1 MQRLHGVLDWRYRV
15 SLLYGHSF
23 RDDNNDIGINP
34 FCIFVFCL
42 LWLQSIQITM
52 KERIE
57 PFIDKLR
64 KAVSSGGG
72 RFAADEMH
80 ELGKIWYDLDKQQL
94 DPTCGYC
101 VMKMCKSLVKWYD
114 TL

>member
-23 RDDNNDIGINP
+23 RDDNNDIGIDP
-34 FCIFVFCL
+34 FCIFVRCML
-42 LWLQSIQITM
+42 GLQSIQVAM

-57 PFIDKLR
+57 PFIEKLR

-72 RFAADEMH
+72 RFAADEVH
-80 ELGKIWYDLDKQQL
+80 ELGKIWYELDRQQL

-101 VMKMCKSLVKWYD
+101 VMKMCKSLVKWHD

>member
-1 MQRLHGVLDWRYRV
+1 MYGVLGWCYRV
-15 SLLYGHSF
+15 CVLHRYPV

-34 FCIFVFCL
+34 FCIFVLCL
-42 LWLQSIQITM
+42 LGLQSIQIAM

-57 PFIDKLR
+57 PFIEKLR

-72 RFAADEMH
+72 RFAADEIH
-80 ELGKIWYDLDKQQL
+80 ELGKIWNELDRQQL

>member
-1 MQRLHGVLDWRYRV
+1 
-15 SLLYGHSF
+15 
-23 RDDNNDIGINP
+23 
-34 FCIFVFCL
+34 
-42 LWLQSIQITM
+42 M

-57 PFIDKLR
+57 PYIERLR
-64 KAVSSGGG
+64 KMVSSGGG
-72 RFAADEMH
+72 RLDAQAIHDLGAIWF
-80 ELGKIWYDLDKQQL
+80 ELDRQQL

>member
-1 MQRLHGVLDWRYRV
+1 MYGILGWCYRIRILHG
-15 SLLYGHSF
+15 HSV
-23 RDDNNDIGINP
+23 RNDNNDIGINP
-34 FCIFVFCL
+34 FCIFVLRL
-42 LWLQSIQITM
+42 LGLQGIQTAM

-72 RFAADEMH
+72 RFAADDIH
-80 ELGKIWYDLDKQQL
+80 ELGKIWHELDRQQL

>member
-1 MQRLHGVLDWRYRV
+1 
-15 SLLYGHSF
+15 
-23 RDDNNDIGINP
+23 
-34 FCIFVFCL
+34 
-42 LWLQSIQITM
+42 M

-57 PFIDKLR
+57 PYIDRLR
-64 KAVSSGGG
+64 KMVSSGGG
-72 RFAADEMH
+72 KMDAQAIHDLGAIWF
-80 ELGKIWYDLDKQQL
+80 ELERQQF